1 MPATAECLWAIY
13 EALYARFGPQ
23 GWWPG
28 ETPLEV
34 MVGAILTQ
42 NTSWVNVEKAI
53 HNLKG
58 AGLLTLPRLLDLP
71 TALLAEYIRPAGYY
85 NIKAARLHNLLRLI
99 AGEHDGDLDA
109 FLNQPLHQ
117 LREQLLGVKGIGP
130 ETADAIILYAAR
142 QPVFVVDAY
151 TFRLLSR
158 HDLADDSADYASLQ
172 ALFMDNLPEDV
183 TLFGEYH
190 ALIVRAC
197 KEYCRKTK
205 PMCGECPVQGR

>member
-1 MPATAECLWAIY
+1 MMA
-13 EALYARFGPQ
+13 
-23 GWWPG
+23 
-28 ETPLEV
+28 
-34 MVGAILTQ
+34 GAILTQ
-42 NTSWVNVEKAI
+42 NTNWANVEKAI
-53 HNLKG
+53 ANLKG
-58 AGLLTLPRLLDLP
+58 AGLLTLPRLLEMP
-71 TALLAEYIRPAGYY
+71 AALLAEYIRPAGYY

-130 ETADAIILYAAR
+130 ETADAIILYAAK
-142 QPVFVVDAY
+142 QLVFVVDAY

-172 ALFMDNLPEDV
+172 ALFMDNLPEDL

-190 ALIVRAC
+190 ALIVRVC

>member
-1 MPATAECLWAIY
+1 MGAAERLTAIY
-13 EALYARFGPQ
+13 EALYAHFGPQ

-42 NTSWVNVEKAI
+42 NTNWANAEKAI

-58 AGLLTLPRLLDLP
+58 AGLLMLPRLLDLP
-71 TALLAEYIRPAGYY
+71 TALLAEYIRPTGYF

-99 AGEHDGDLDA
+99 AGDHDGDLAA
-109 FLNQPLHQ
+109 FLAQPLPR

-130 ETADAIILYAAR
+130 ETADAIILYAAK

-158 HDLADDSADYASLQ
+158 HDLADDTADYASLQ
-172 ALFMDNLPEDV
+172 ALFMDQLPEDV
-183 TLFGEYH
+183 AMYGEYH
-190 ALIVRAC
+190 ALIVKAC
-197 KEYCRKTK
+197 KEYCRKAQ
-205 PMCGECPVQGR
+205 PLCEGCPLREM

>member
-1 MPATAECLWAIY
+1 MGTAERLTAIY
-13 EALYARFGPQ
+13 EALYANFGPQ

-42 NTSWVNVEKAI
+42 NTSWANVEKAI

-58 AGLLTLPRLLDLP
+58 AGLLTLPRLLEMP
-71 TALLAEYIRPAGYY
+71 AALLAEYIRPAGYY

-99 AGEHDGDLDA
+99 GDEHDGDLDA

-130 ETADAIILYAAR
+130 ETADAIILYAAK

-158 HDLADDSADYASLQ
+158 HDLADDSADYAGLQ
-172 ALFMDNLPEDV
+172 ALFMDHLPEDAAV
-183 TLFGEYH
+183 YGEYH

-197 KEYCRKTK
+197 KDYCKKGK
-205 PMCGECPVQGR
+205 PLCEGCPLRGL